1 VIRNIISNFEK
12 TGSVVHV
19 TQKPKKT
26 SQKYEDT
33 KNKLEN
39 MVSDFSTFSIRKAAS
54 AIGVSSTLVYHILL
68 DDLHL
73 KPYKFHQW
81 HKLDD
86 QDYQKSGFCGMVP
99 KTSR

>member
-1 VIRNIISNFEK
+1 M
-12 TGSVVHV
+12 HV

-33 KNKLEN
+33 KNKLES

-54 AIGVSSTLVYHILL
+54 AIGVSSTLVYHILH

-73 KPYKFHQW
+73 KPYKFYQW